1 MTVSNVVDFP
11 WFSREFFQANFSVVT
26 CNRVAAVLSVTAPA
40 QPVTRG
46 QHFATRH
53 SVVVSAETFEIGILL
68 LALSLDNSEKKKREP
83 LMSAGMRQIT
93 NLFCK
98 IALKLGTPRP
108 TL

>member
-68 LALSLDNSEKKKREP
+68 LALSLDNSEKKKESH
-83 LMSAGMRQIT
+83 LCLQA
-93 NLFCK
+93 CV
-98 IALKLGTPRP
+98 KLLIYFVKLR
-108 TL
+108 